1 MEIKSISKNFFKT
14 LPSKIEKDCN
24 NHCNHT
30 NPFGVNFKGNMIT
43 ADVFVKAKSG
53 IIENVSEKVSNKS
66 KMLTS
71 TIVGSLNAF
80 NQSMSTRLN
89 SIVSYGKR
97 LGAEV
102 SEVLNREISMPSIN
116 NIKNAVLDRISSM
129 HYYSVPSLKKMG
141 LSDLEDAFNNILAV
155 RG

>member
-14 LPSKIEKDCN
+14 STSRIEN
-24 NHCNHT
+24 NSTNNSNHT
-30 NPFGVNFKGNMIT
+30 NPFGVNFKGNIIT
-43 ADVFVKAKSG
+43 ADVFVRANSG
-53 IIENVSEKVSNKS
+53 LVEKVSNKS

-71 TIVGSLNAF
+71 AIVGSLNAF

-97 LGAEV
+97 LGTEV
-102 SEVLNREISMPSIN
+102 SQVLNREISMPNIN
-116 NIKNAVLDRISSM
+116 NIKAAVVDKISSM
-129 HYYSVPSLKKMG
+129 QHYSFANLGKMG
-141 LSDLEDAFNNILAV
+141 VNDLENELSNILAV